1 MALEIGYLL
10 YGRYRIESVLG
21 RGGMGAVY
29 QALDENLGIQV
40 AVKENFFT
48 NEESARQFR
57 REATILASL
66 RHANLPRV
74 TDHFV
79 IAGQGQY
86 LVMDFIDGEDL
97 QSKIEKGNLPD
108 ERLVVEWVRQIC
120 DALQYLHNQHPPVL
134 HRDVKPGNIRLT
146 PGGRAV
152 LVDFGLVRLMG
163 GKATTTGAK
172 AATEGYSPPEQ
183 YGSGSTDTRSDIYG
197 LAATLYTLLTGSLP
211 EDGLKRALGK
221 ETLTPIRTRN
231 PKISPGIA
239 AAIEKALGILPEN
252 RYQTIGEFQKALTP
266 ALPPDVPIQDDSAP
280 PENPG
285 KISRL
290 AQRYG
295 GFPLGWILTIGA
307 LALLVVAGVVIF
319 ALISSQHFASLLS
332 FSSPTPTQAN
342 TAVSLVTPNTSVST
356 VLPTVLST
364 PVGNSATLAFVSDRS
379 GIPQIYSMDIDGKNL
394 QQITNL
400 SEGACQPDWSPD
412 GKQLVFISP
421 CESIDGPY
429 PNASIFRI
437 DADGSG
443 QTSLTKMPGGDYFPA
458 WSPDGK
464 LIAMTS
470 LQDKRQHIYV
480 MDSNGDNRVS
490 ISPTGAVDY
499 QPRWSPDGKRIVF
512 ISEPGDRSVVFI
524 ENIDPVN
531 LHRIEFSTVTDT
543 TTSPDW
549 SVDNY
554 ILYVLRSRG
563 QLVFYNVDQRFTQND
578 LTPAGQGT
586 TVARF
591 SPDGKWIL
599 FDKVVKNNR
608 DIYLLPI
615 VGEKIPR
622 RITSDLSI
630 ETDPAWRPIHAGS

>member
-1 MALEIGYLL
+1 MALEIGNLL

-21 RGGMGAVY
+21 RGGMGSVF

-48 NEESARQFR
+48 NEESVRQFR

-66 RHANLPRV
+66 HHPNLPRV
-74 TDHFV
+74 TDHFT

-86 LVMDFIDGEDL
+86 LVMDFIEGEDL
-97 QSKIEKGNLPD
+97 QSKIDKGSPSD
-108 ERLVVEWVRQIC
+108 ERSVVEWAHQIC
-120 DALQYLHNQHPPVL
+120 DALQFLHNKQPPIL

-146 PGGRAV
+146 PDGRAV
-152 LVDFGLVRLMG
+152 LVDFGLVRVME

-172 AATEGYSPPEQ
+172 ATTAGYSPPEQ
-183 YGSGSTDTRSDIYG
+183 YGSSSTDTRSDIYG
-197 LAATLYTLLTGSLP
+197 LAATLYTLLTCSLP

-221 ETLTPIRTRN
+221 ETLTPVRTRN

-239 AAIEKALGILPEN
+239 TAIEKALEILPEN
-252 RYQTIGEFQKALTP
+252 RQQTIGEFRKALVVS
-266 ALPPDVPIQDDSAP
+266 LPPDVPTQDGSAP
-280 PENPG
+280 PEEPEE
-285 KISRL
+285 ISRVP
-290 AQRYG
+290 QRSG
-295 GFPLGWILTIGA
+295 GFPLRWILAIGA
-307 LALLVVAGVVIF
+307 LALLLVAGALIF
-319 ALISSQHFASLLS
+319 ALIGNQHLMSLLS
-332 FSSPTPTQAN
+332 FSSPTPKEAS
-342 TAVSLVTPNTSVST
+342 TALPLVTTSKPVPT

-364 PVGNSATLAFVSDRS
+364 PVGNSGTLAFVSDRS
-379 GIPQIYSMDIDGKNL
+379 GISQIYSMDIDGKNL
-394 QQITNL
+394 QQLTDL
-400 SEGACQPDWSPD
+400 PEGACQPDWSPD
-412 GKQLVFISP
+412 GMQLVFISP

-429 PNASIFRI
+429 NKASIFRI

-443 QTSLTKMPGGDYFPA
+443 QTLLTKMPGGDYFPA

-470 LQDKRQHIYV
+470 LQDNRQHIYV

-490 ISPTGAVDY
+490 LSPTGAVDY

-543 TTSPDW
+543 TLSPDW
-549 SVDNY
+549 SVDNL

-563 QLVFYNVDQRFTQND
+563 QLVLYNLDQRFTQIE

-586 TVARF
+586 TAARF

-608 DIYLLPI
+608 DIYLLPL

-622 RITSDLSI
+622 RVTSDLSI
-630 ETDPAWRPIHAGS
+630 ETEPAWRPIHAGS

>member
-1 MALEIGYLL
+1 MALEIGNLL

-40 AVKENFFT
+40 AVKDNFFT

-57 REATILASL
+57 REATILATL
-66 RHANLPRV
+66 RHPNLPRV

-86 LVMDFIDGEDL
+86 LVMDFIAGEDL
-97 QSKIEKGNLPD
+97 QSKIENGGLSD
-108 ERLVVEWVRQIC
+108 ERLVVEWARQIC
-120 DALQYLHNQHPPVL
+120 DALQYLHNHHPSVL

-146 PGGRAV
+146 PDGRVV

-163 GKATTTGAK
+163 GKATATAAK
-172 AATEGYSPPEQ
+172 ATTEGYSPPEQ
-183 YGSGSTDTRSDIYG
+183 YGYSSTDTRTDIYG
-197 LAATLYTLLTGSLP
+197 LAATLYAILTGSQP
-211 EDGLKRALGK
+211 EDGLKRALAR
-221 ETLTPIRTRN
+221 ETLTPVRTRN
-231 PKISPGIA
+231 PKVSPGAA
-239 AAIEKALGILPEN
+239 AAIEKALEILPEN
-252 RYQTIGEFQKALTP
+252 RYQTIGEFQKALTLS
-266 ALPPDVPIQDDSAP
+266 LPPDVPTQDDSAP
-280 PENPG
+280 PEKPG
-285 KISRL
+285 GISRTP
-290 AQRYG
+290 QRFG
-295 GFPLGWILTIGA
+295 RFPLGWILTIGS
-307 LALLVVAGVVIF
+307 LALLIVAGVLIF
-319 ALISSQHFASLLS
+319 ALIGTQHLASLW
-332 FSSPTPTQAN
+332 SSSAPTPTKTH
-342 TAVSLVTPNTSVST
+342 TALPLVTTNTSVPT

-364 PVGNSATLAFVSDRS
+364 PIGNSDTLAFVSDRS

-394 QQITNL
+394 LQITNL
-400 SEGACQPDWSPD
+400 SEGACQPDWSPN
-412 GKQLVFISP
+412 GMQLIFVSP
-421 CESIDGPY
+421 CASIDGPY
-429 PNASIFRI
+429 KKASIFRI

-470 LQDKRQHIYV
+470 LQDSRQHIYV

-499 QPRWSPDGKRIVF
+499 QPRWSSDGKRIVF

-531 LHRIEFSTVTDT
+531 LHRIEFSTVTDPAM
-543 TTSPDW
+543 SPDW

-563 QLVFYNVDQRFTQND
+563 QLVFYNVDQRFTQNE

-599 FDKVVKNNR
+599 FDKVDKNNR